1 MWLQQV
7 VKLLAAVFMN
17 RIQENVFDR
26 ERVAVLPIQLF
37 ASFGLPHIN
46 PIGGTIT
53 VATKAALFDKGLQ
66 NHGLLTAALS
76 AIMWQLLGD
85 TGQDSRCEVV

>member
-7 VKLLAAVFMN
+7 VRLLGAVFMN
-17 RIQENVFDR
+17 RIQENVFDW

-37 ASFGLPHIN
+37 ASFGLLHIN

-53 VATKAALFDKGLQ
+53 AATKAALFAKGLQ
-66 NHGLLTAALS
+66 
-76 AIMWQLLGD
+76 
-85 TGQDSRCEVV
+85 TGYVVSQVKPA